1 MGEAHVNFAPRS
13 VPGDVLTA
21 SLARL
26 LHLGAQLL
34 TWRGGSLPS
43 TWRGARSRD
52 VAFDL
57 ARLEIRAL
65 KTGAFWCRM
74 HHDFHPLPYY

>member
-34 TWRGGSLPS
+34 TWRG
-43 TWRGARSRD
+43 ARSRFA
-52 VAFDL
+52 AFDL